1 MIENAG
7 ISMAEVD
14 RLVIAGGFGS
24 YLNLENAGKIGLI
37 PPALARKAS
46 PIGNGALLG
55 AAMVLLNQ
63 DFIELSSRLARQAET
78 VDLAASSIFQARY
91 LEGMLF

>member
-1 MIENAG
+1 M
-7 ISMAEVD
+7 
-14 RLVIAGGFGS
+14 
-24 YLNLENAGKIGLI
+24 I
-37 PPALARKAS
+37 PPALGRKAS
-46 PIGNGALLG
+46 PIGNGAVLG

-78 VDLAASSIFQARY
+78 VDLAASSIFQERY